1 MRVAG
6 VAALLA
12 VAGIVSMTAGAED
25 DAPTLRI
32 TSPLADTIVTGPT
45 QLEAFVYPDALVDSV
60 TFFVDGR
67 LVCKAEQPPF
77 RCMWDA
83 GVVVR
88 RHHVRVVC
96 SLTDGRRLVGNMR
109 TKDVGHTE
117 RVHVEAVLVPVIVT
131 DRGRFVRGLQK
142 QDFLLS
148 EDGVRQPVASLV
160 SEEAPLD
167 LVVAIDISGSMEE
180 ESRIEGAR
188 VAAVAAL
195 KELKL
200 GRDRIGIVAFD
211 DQVDI
216 VQPLASLDSSV
227 LEQCEFQINRLA
239 PRGGTIIA
247 PPTMAGLEMFANKS
261 AKGSKILMV
270 MTDGM
275 DEQLVDPRMKTQ
287 LVDGL
292 SESSDSQGAPVYTIS
307 FGSNEHP
314 DAIAALRYIADRCS
328 GKYYHA
334 PSGAELA
341 EIYRAQ
347 VQELEGAFTVT
358 YNSPYPAADGL
369 PRKVDVAVATP
380 SGDVSAQSSYE
391 IGPIIAGARRTA
403 APVTSAVSEGTEPAA
418 GGSTFLK
425 LMLFVVLLAALVGG
439 LYASTVLPIFTQLSS
454 GAATA
459 AAGPTPPGP
468 ATGTPSSSTTP
479 PPPPP
484 PPPPPTGV
492 PSRSQQQ
499 PAAKPPAA
507 QSSASPKPVT
517 KPASP
522 SKPPPPPPP
531 PGGRPKRQ

>member
-167 LVVAIDISGSMEE
+167 LVVAIDISGSMEQALVE
-180 ESRIEGAR
+180 VKPAVKQLLSKLRPGDAATLMGFNDTTFVVAERETDQRAREDAVDLLTSWGGTALYDATISALGMVSRGWGRKAVIIFSDGDDRHSMARREAAMAR
-188 VAAVAAL
+188 VQASDAMLFTVGFGSAGRVPDLRRSLETYAQSTGGRAFFPRSTKDLDGVFDEIVAEMANQYVL
-195 KELKL
+195 SYSSTNTK
-200 GRDRIGIVAFD
+200 RDRAWRSIKV
-211 DQVDI
+211 QVR
-216 VQPLASLDSSV
+216 
-227 LEQCEFQINRLA
+227 N
-239 PRGGTIIA
+239 
-247 PPTMAGLEMFANKS
+247 ANYNIR
-261 AKGSKILMV
+261 ARQGYRV
-270 MTDGM
+270 TGP
-275 DEQLVDPRMKTQ
+275 EQLER
-287 LVDGL
+287 
-292 SESSDSQGAPVYTIS
+292 
-307 FGSNEHP
+307 
-314 DAIAALRYIADRCS
+314 
-328 GKYYHA
+328 
-334 PSGAELA
+334 
-341 EIYRAQ
+341 
-347 VQELEGAFTVT
+347 
-358 YNSPYPAADGL
+358 
-369 PRKVDVAVATP
+369 
-380 SGDVSAQSSYE
+380 
-391 IGPIIAGARRTA
+391 
-403 APVTSAVSEGTEPAA
+403 
-418 GGSTFLK
+418 
-425 LMLFVVLLAALVGG
+425 
-439 LYASTVLPIFTQLSS
+439 
-454 GAATA
+454 
-459 AAGPTPPGP
+459 
-468 ATGTPSSSTTP
+468 
-479 PPPPP
+479 
-484 PPPPPTGV
+484 
-492 PSRSQQQ
+492 
-499 PAAKPPAA
+499 
-507 QSSASPKPVT
+507 
-517 KPASP
+517 
-522 SKPPPPPPP
+522 
-531 PGGRPKRQ
+531 